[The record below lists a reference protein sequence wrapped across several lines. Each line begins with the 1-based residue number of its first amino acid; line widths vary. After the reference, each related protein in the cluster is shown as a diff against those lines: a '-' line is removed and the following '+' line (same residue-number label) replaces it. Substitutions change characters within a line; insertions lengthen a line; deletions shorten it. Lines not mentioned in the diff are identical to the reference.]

1 MRLRSSAFVLA
12 MIGFGATA
20 APTASLAQ
28 SGGAVDRLVSTANEW
43 GGQGGAYTCTQWRAY
58 AQRMYRIADPRR
70 RGYFEEADFE
80 RLKKVSPV
88 FAQASFD
95 FFETAVK
102 GRVTQKEFMETENP
116 FFAYFDRNK
125 TCHVTQADIRA
136 ANETKPEAPTP
147 TATGRRSN
155 GAGAGVGP
163 GSFGLRDR

>member
-1 MRLRSSAFVLA
+1 MRFRSSALA
-12 MIGFGATA
+12 LATIGFAATA

-28 SGGAVDRLVSTANEW
+28 SSGAVDRLASTANEW

-58 AQRMYRIADPRR
+58 AQRMYRIADPRH
-70 RGYFEEADFE
+70 RGYFDEADFE

-102 GRVTQKEFMETENP
+102 GRVSQKEFIEAENP

-125 TCHVTQADIRA
+125 TCRVTVQELHQASAPKPAGTPQDRA
-136 ANETKPEAPTP
+136 GHG
-147 TATGRRSN
+147 TGN
-155 GAGAGVGP
+155 AAGGLGP
-163 GSFGLRDR
+163 GSFGWRGQ